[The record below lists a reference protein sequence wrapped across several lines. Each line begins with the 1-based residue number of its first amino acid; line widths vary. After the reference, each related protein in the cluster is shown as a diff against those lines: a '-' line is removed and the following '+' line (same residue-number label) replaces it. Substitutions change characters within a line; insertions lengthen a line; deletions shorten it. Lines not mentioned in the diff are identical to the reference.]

1 MAETKARVLATA
13 WNADGMRFA
22 LPRGDVADWTDA
34 TE

>member
-1 MAETKARVLATA
+1 MAETKARVLAAA
-13 WNADGMRFA
+13 WNAGMRFA